1 MEFLYQSFFK
11 SWKTTMTAIVGGIV
25 WFLGQNG
32 IVITPEQS
40 NAVVLVA
47 LMLIGILS
55 KDANTSHTQE

>member
-1 MEFLYQSFFK
+1 MEFIYQSLFK
-11 SWKTTMTAIVGGIV
+11 SWKTTVTAIVGGVV

-47 LMLIGILS
+47 MLIIGFIA
-55 KDANTSHTQE
+55 KDADSSHTQK